1 MKKIIVFLIIFL
13 NYEIVNAA
21 CDFIIDIGE
30 KKNKIVNKFAEP
42 LPILDE
48 LSMLP
53 IPSPKLCPGDSL
65 DERIAV
71 EYMFLGDNLAA
82 IRMLVLN
89 DGSNKIRNKLLLMNY
104 AKKNF
109 GDFDTGENPLLYN
122 NFYAWE
128 KNGKIIVY
136 QRLLG
141 SDGFINEEI
150 YISNDEYD
158 FKLGSFYNELEER
171 DDGKPDEEIN

>member
-1 MKKIIVFLIIFL
+1 M
-13 NYEIVNAA
+13 
-21 CDFIIDIGE
+21 
-30 KKNKIVNKFAEP
+30 
-42 LPILDE
+42 
-48 LSMLP
+48 SR
-53 IPSPKLCPGDSL
+53 DSL

-89 DGSNKIRNKLLLMNY
+89 DGSNKISNKLLLMNY
-104 AKKNF
+104 AKKIL
-109 GDFDTGENPLLYN
+109 EILILEKILY
-122 NFYAWE
+122 FTIIFMHG
-128 KNGKIIVY
+128 KKIKIIVY